1 MKVFSSNTFI
11 EHVLRR
17 CVFLF
22 IQKFHFEVGGLYQC
36 YFLGCNI
43 VLHIVMQ
50 DVITLEENEAK
61 V

>member
-22 IQKFHFEVGGLYQC
+22 IQKFLFEVVDC
-36 YFLGCNI
+36 INVNFLGCDI